1 MQFVWEEQLSR
12 AYFAGETRDSLQSCS
27 ERRSTWKAS
36 DLLYQIVLH
45 LRMRLY
51 GLGAPIYMCKPCCW
65 WLSEIQLFTF
75 IWCNSFLFFLLCL
88 FVSYSIRFLTFYVKF
103 LTAISHCLFSFV
115 YFADS
120 ELTSSAGSSTV
131 LCAVWI
137 MESSRKNRTQVCLLF
152 YIVVLLKID
161 CVILIIMWHYLRHS
175 QGESFKICIKD
186 LTYFIYYLIIC
197 CYWLGLVGV
206 VCFGVICCSE
216 LMSAG
221 QTLLALRLW
230 PGLILT
236 LLMVSQWIKTQ
247 AGTALYL
254 TPSPQNHIGD
264 TLSLQMSSLTSSW
277 KVRVCECFCLCVF
290 VCVSTLQQRDCRVH
304 SGGKVVVIFFHSF
317 FCQLWVQIDSSELL
331 HRTQRL
337 TFCSLMPSSISIFLL
352 QQFLWSYRQDSHVC
366 IHHVAETF
374 FFQCNVS
381 APCIRSGNVGVWQKE

>member
-1 MQFVWEEQLSR
+1 MVVRNSALHFYLVQQFPFF
-12 AYFAGETRDSLQSCS
+12 FA
-27 ERRSTWKAS
+27 
-36 DLLYQIVLH
+36 VLV
-45 LRMRLY
+45 
-51 GLGAPIYMCKPCCW
+51 
-65 WLSEIQLFTF
+65 
-75 IWCNSFLFFLLCL
+75 

-161 CVILIIMWHYLRHS
+161 CVIVIIMWHYLKHS
-175 QGESFKICIKD
+175 QGEAFKICIKD

-197 CYWLGLVGV
+197 CYWLGLAGC

-216 LMSAG
+216 LMNAG

-236 LLMVSQWIKTQ
+236 LLMVSQWIKTEP
-247 AGTALYL
+247 GTALYL

-277 KVRVCECFCLCVF
+277 KVRVCECFCLCLCLF
-290 VCVSTLQQRDCRVH
+290 VSVLCNKGTAECIQE
-304 SGGKVVVIFFHSF
+304 GKLWSF
-317 FCQLWVQIDSSELL
+317 SFILSSVNFES
-331 HRTQRL
+331 RL
-337 TFCSLMPSSISIFLL
+337 TALSFYTENSHSLSVL
-352 QQFLWSYRQDSHVC
+352 
-366 IHHVAETF
+366 
-374 FFQCNVS
+374 
-381 APCIRSGNVGVWQKE
+381 